1 MPQLQRLVLDGCN
14 IETTFFDRL
23 DMQAGVKA
31 EDSIFFGLLYLT
43 ELSLKDNKL
52 KHLIALQGIVASAN
66 FIPES
71 EQMGHDLGREYEQKA
86 KPRNGYTLKK
96 IWIDDNP
103 ILSFTK
109 LRDAT
114 RQYLRES
121 LPSIAYI
128 DDQATAPITALVRLA
143 SFFLRPLLQ
152 NITTLDPVLFLFW
165 QHSLP
170 LNLLIKNNFDQ
181 PPSADENFV
190 AVTTQHVK
198 EPIHG

>member
-1 MPQLQRLVLDGCN
+1 
-14 IETTFFDRL
+14 
-23 DMQAGVKA
+23 MQAGVKA

-103 ILSFTK
+103 ILRDIALWYLSFMYVIVSESHHAIPAPQS
-109 LRDAT
+109 RIS
-114 RQYLRES
+114 RVFRE
-121 LPSIAYI
+121 
-128 DDQATAPITALVRLA
+128 QC
-143 SFFLRPLLQ
+143 
-152 NITTLDPVLFLFW
+152 
-165 QHSLP
+165 
-170 LNLLIKNNFDQ
+170 
-181 PPSADENFV
+181 SAQ
-190 AVTTQHVK
+190 TCL
-198 EPIHG
+198 